1 MTCRF
6 QDYGT
11 QVTVK
16 TCWIFVLYKKAFV
29 FACITVCRFFRFLQE
44 MLKNI
49 SKGLHAR
56 IELGK
61 KTEEEQ
67 KLLVERQQ
75 MKIDF
80 LTDECKQVF
89 LSRKQ

>member
-1 MTCRF
+1 
-6 QDYGT
+6 
-11 QVTVK
+11 
-16 TCWIFVLYKKAFV
+16 
-29 FACITVCRFFRFLQE
+29 

-67 KLLVERQQ
+67 KMIVERQQ
-75 MKIDF
+75 MKIEF
-80 LTDECKQVF
+80 LTEECQQVK
-89 LSRKQ
+89 LSQRW

>member
-1 MTCRF
+1 
-6 QDYGT
+6 
-11 QVTVK
+11 
-16 TCWIFVLYKKAFV
+16 
-29 FACITVCRFFRFLQE
+29 
-44 MLKNI
+44 MLNNI

-75 MKIDF
+75 KKIDM
-80 LTDECKQVF
+80 LTEECKQV
-89 LSRKQ
+89 